1 MSTKGNPKF
10 ITVEGIEGV
19 GKSSNIQF
27 IAECLEKKGCQVVLT
42 REPGGTPL
50 GERVRDILLTEFKE
64 KTLPET
70 ELLLLYA
77 ARFQHIEHVIKPAL
91 REGKWVI
98 CDRFTDAT
106 YAYQGAGRGVDLN
119 TIDRLNEWTLGNF
132 RPDFTLILDAPVDV
146 ALGRIQ
152 HNRVLDRFEKEKATF
167 FEKIRQ
173 FYLSRAAQNPAQY
186 VVVDASKE
194 LSEVK
199 ERLSGII
206 ESHWMSFA

>member
-1 MSTKGNPKF
+1 MSPKNNPKF

-27 IAECLEKKGCQVVLT
+27 IAQCLEKKGCEVVLT

-50 GERVRDILLTEFKE
+50 GERVRDILLTEFPE
-64 KTLPET
+64 KTLPQT

-77 ARFQHIEHVIKPAL
+77 ARSQHVEQVIKPAL
-91 REGKWVI
+91 QEGKWVI

-106 YAYQGAGRGVDLN
+106 YAYQGAGRGIDLN

-132 RPDFTLILDAPVDV
+132 RPDYTLILDAPVEV

-152 HNRVLDRFEKEKATF
+152 HNRVLDRFEKEKASF

-173 FYLSRAAQNPAQY
+173 FYLTRASQNPEQY
-186 VVVDASKE
+186 IVVDASKE
-194 LSEVK
+194 LSQVK
-199 ERLSGII
+199 ERLSDII

>member
-1 MSTKGNPKF
+1 MSPKGNPKF

-19 GKSSNIQF
+19 GKSSNIQY
-27 IAECLEKKGCQVVLT
+27 IAACLEKKGCEVVLT

-50 GERVRDILLTEFKE
+50 GERIRDILLTEFTE
-64 KTLPET
+64 KTLPAT

-77 ARFQHIEHVIKPAL
+77 ARLQHVEHVIKPAL
-91 REGKWVI
+91 QEGKWVI

-106 YAYQGAGRGVDLN
+106 YAYQGAGRGVDLS

-132 RPDFTLILDAPVDV
+132 RPDYTLILDAPVEV

-152 HNRVLDRFEKEKATF
+152 HNRVLDRFEKEKNSF

-173 FYLSRAAQNPAQY
+173 FYLTRAKLHPDQY
-186 VVVDASKE
+186 VVIDASKE

-199 ERLSGII
+199 ERLSNII
-206 ESHWMSFA
+206 ESQWMSFA

>member
-1 MSTKGNPKF
+1 MSPKGNPKF

-27 IAECLEKKGCQVVLT
+27 IAKCLEEKGCQVVLT

-50 GERVRDILLTEFKE
+50 GERLRDILLTEFAE

-70 ELLLLYA
+70 ELLILYA
-77 ARFQHIEHVIKPAL
+77 ARLQHVEHVIKPAL
-91 REGKWVI
+91 QSGKWVI
-98 CDRFTDAT
+98 CDRFIDAT
-106 YAYQGAGRGVDLN
+106 YAYQGAGRGVDL
-119 TIDRLNEWTLGNF
+119 TKIDRLNDWTLGSF
-132 RPDFTLILDAPVDV
+132 RADFTLILDAPVEV

-173 FYLSRAAQNPAQY
+173 FYLSRAAQNPQHY
-186 VVVDASKE
+186 IVVDASKE
-194 LSEVK
+194 LKDVK
-199 ERLSGII
+199 QDLADIVASR
-206 ESHWMSFA
+206 WMSFA

>member
-1 MSTKGNPKF
+1 MSPKGNPKF

-50 GERVRDILLTEFKE
+50 GERVRDILLAEFKE
-64 KTLPET
+64 KTLPQT

-77 ARFQHIEHVIKPAL
+77 ARLQHVEQVIKPAL

-106 YAYQGAGRGVDLN
+106 YAYQGAGRGVDYN
-119 TIDRLNEWTLGNF
+119 TIDRLNDWTLGNF
-132 RPDFTLILDAPVDV
+132 RPDYTLILDAPVEV

-152 HNRVLDRFEKEKATF
+152 HNRVLDRFEKEQATF
-167 FEKIRQ
+167 FEKIRH
-173 FYLSRAAQNPAQY
+173 FYLSRAAENPSQY
-186 VVVDASKE
+186 VVVDASKA

-199 ERLSGII
+199 EHLSAII

>member
-1 MSTKGNPKF
+1 MNPKGNPKF

-27 IAECLEKKGCQVVLT
+27 VAECLKEKGCEVVLT
-42 REPGGTPL
+42 REPGGTPI
-50 GERVRDILLTEFKE
+50 GERIRDILLAEFKD
-64 KTLPET
+64 KTLAET

-77 ARFQHIEHVIKPAL
+77 ARLQHVEHVIKPAL

-98 CDRFTDAT
+98 CDRFADAT
-106 YAYQGAGRGVDLN
+106 YAYQGAGRGVDFKM
-119 TIDRLNEWTLGNF
+119 IDRLHEWTLGSF
-132 RPDFTLILDAPVDV
+132 RPDYTLILDAPVEV

-173 FYLSRAAQNPAQY
+173 YYLSRAAQNPSQY

-194 LSEVK
+194 LTDVK
-199 ERLSGII
+199 ESLANII
-206 ESHWMSFA
+206 ASRWMSFA